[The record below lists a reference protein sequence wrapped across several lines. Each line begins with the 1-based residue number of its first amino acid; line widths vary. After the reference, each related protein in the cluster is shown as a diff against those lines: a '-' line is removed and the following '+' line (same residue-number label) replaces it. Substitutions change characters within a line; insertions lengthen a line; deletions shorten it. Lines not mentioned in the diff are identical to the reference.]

1 MLMPRQ
7 CIVTIQS
14 NQHLPAGVYNMQGTI
29 EGSSDL
35 APAHEPGLNTAQSQ
49 ISAQAVVALRT
60 EL

>member
-1 MLMPRQ
+1 
-7 CIVTIQS
+7 
-14 NQHLPAGVYNMQGTI
+14 MQGTI